1 MKRIRKHIVNE
12 GRMGGFTNPFDDV
25 DDSGVKV
32 SDSIEVDGDLSDPIY
47 RQYQKSKLPI
57 KGVKLWNTNT
67 PNKVIFKNDRM
78 YAGQYFEA
86 GDTVEIAPIKV
97 MTDKDMY
104 SENIR
109 DFAFT
114 IDKGKGLYALPLGYA
129 VCYRNSKE
137 SGIPGNIDYEFDFDS
152 RSIKLYA
159 LTRIKKG
166 AELIINASDEDFGNE
181 IKPGQF
187 QYDQGPEPIYSV
199 SNIKIV

>member
-1 MKRIRKHIVNE
+1 MRKERLYE
-12 GRMGGFTNPFDDV
+12 GRMGGFTNPFDDL
-25 DDSGVKV
+25 DDDVKI
-32 SDSIEVDGDLSDPIY
+32 SDNIEVDGDPSDPIY
-47 RQYQKSKLPI
+47 KQYQKTKLPI

-97 MTDKDMY
+97 MTDEDMY
-104 SENIR
+104 SKSIR
-109 DFAFT
+109 DFAFV

-159 LTRIKKG
+159 ITRINMG
-166 AELIINASDEDFGNE
+166 AEWIVHASEEDCDNE

-187 QYDQGPEPIYSV
+187 QYDQGPEPIYRV

>member
-1 MKRIRKHIVNE
+1 MKRERLYE

-25 DDSGVKV
+25 GEPGVNV
-32 SDSIEVDGDLSDPIY
+32 SDKIEVDGDLSDPIY
-47 RQYQKSKLPI
+47 RKYQKSKLPI
-57 KGVKLWNTNT
+57 KGVKLWDTNT

-78 YAGQYFEA
+78 YAGQYFEQ
-86 GDTVEIAPIKV
+86 GDTVEIAPIKL

-104 SENIR
+104 SESIR
-109 DFAFT
+109 DVAFT
-114 IDKGKGLYALPLGYA
+114 VDKGKGLYALPLGYA

-137 SGIPGNIDYEFDFDS
+137 SGIPGNIEYEFDFDS
-152 RSIKLYA
+152 RSIKFYA

-166 AELIINASDEDFGNE
+166 AELIIDASEEDFGNE

-187 QYDQGPEPIYSV
+187 QYQQGPEPIYKV